1 MISSGAHLFSFNS
14 NKCQYL
20 SCYST
25 IAHHV
30 RCSVYIF
37 HFSRYVFVFFFWCM
51 FGSFNADFGCRFK
64 HRALGECWLSFFSPY
79 LNRTFYFLP
88 SILLFVILILICF
101 SRIITI
107 RSVAFRCS
115 RKYFIAVT
123 LANTIIG
130 RLLCCTRRVM
140 CLFCIGCDIHCHLL
154 LLTLRVFH
162 LLTLCCFHS
171 FASGLFGIHSMCE
184 MKFKQCRGGN
194 VSVVANKPK

>member
-1 MISSGAHLFSFNS
+1 MSVAPCTFFISL
-14 NKCQYL
+14 
-20 SCYST
+20 
-25 IAHHV
+25 
-30 RCSVYIF
+30 
-37 HFSRYVFVFFFWCM
+37 YVFSCSLFLVYVWFFQ
-51 FGSFNADFGCRFK
+51 CRF
-64 HRALGECWLSFFSPY
+64 RLPIQTPCTWWVLALFFFSPY

-162 LLTLCCFHS
+162 LLTFCCFHS

-194 VSVVANKPK
+194 VSVVANKPKWTILIDTDFSLKG